1 MNTYIYQKELLDG
14 IKNFTK
20 ILIASILFLIITT
33 PLHAQTNT
41 CQRNTDFSGSA
52 WVTQP
57 SGSEFRNGQVIAST
71 RGAVTYY
78 VPHDRNTVILDGRS
92 WNIATSQY
100 SVMDLPKTPGA
111 GVRIKWGGYW
121 IHGAYQFIHSY
132 LAPAGTLLSKNSNQN
147 LTRGKSSKSS
157 YIITFYYDYE
167 IVVTDNKLYK
177 GGKLIIE
184 STGRAFAYTSHSN
197 GIGSP
202 APCIGGTLDLLEA
215 IKVGTTL
222 PELPDPPTPTCASAD
237 LAQVAKLKPII
248 ASQVAP
254 YSSNRS
260 GGTAGEVEFQLIG
273 RRCPKGTTIKAYFTD
288 NRSPSSTNNYLNS
301 SHSDIGVRLY
311 HKQSQTPIQFGPAP
325 LGSTL
330 PSRPAV
336 IEGPVTITTTD
347 MFIPITAQYVQLPSV
362 AAGDVKAGSMKAAA
376 TVTFVYD

>member
-1 MNTYIYQKELLDG
+1 MNNNIYQKELSDG
-14 IKNFTK
+14 INNFTK
-20 ILIASILFLIITT
+20 IIIASILILIIAA
-33 PLHAQTNT
+33 PSHAQTNT

-71 RGAVTYY
+71 TGSVTYF
-78 VPHDRNTVILDGRS
+78 VPYDRNTVILDGSS

-100 SVMDLPKTPGA
+100 NVMDLPKTPGV

-121 IHGAYQFIHSY
+121 AHGSYQFSHSN
-132 LAPAGTLLSKNSNQN
+132 LTPKGTLLSENFKQN
-147 LTRGKSSKSS
+147 LTRGKSSKTS
-157 YIITFYYDYE
+157 YIITFSYDYE
-167 IVVTDNKLYK
+167 IVVTDSKLYK
-177 GGKLIIE
+177 GGKLIVE

-237 LAQVAKLKPII
+237 LAQVAKLNPII
-248 ASQVAP
+248 SSQVAP
-254 YSSNRS
+254 YISSRS

-288 NRSPSSTNNYLNS
+288 NRSPSSTENYLNS
-301 SHSDIGVRLY
+301 SHPDIGVRLY
-311 HKQSQTPIQFGPAP
+311 HKQNQTPIQFGPAP
-325 LGSTL
+325 LGSNL

-336 IEGPVTITTTD
+336 MEGPVTITTTD

-362 AAGDVKAGSMKAAA
+362 TAGDVKAGSMKAAA